1 MPIVKVCLRWTLQR
15 GAIAAIGTGANPTN
29 IEQYTQE
36 DLDVWDFEL
45 TDADMATLD
54 AMMGKLSK

>member
-1 MPIVKVCLRWTLQR
+1 MQR
-15 GAIAAIGTGANPTN
+15 GAIAAIGTGTNPTN

-45 TDADMATLD
+45 TDVDMAVLD
-54 AMMGKLSK
+54 AIMDTLSAK